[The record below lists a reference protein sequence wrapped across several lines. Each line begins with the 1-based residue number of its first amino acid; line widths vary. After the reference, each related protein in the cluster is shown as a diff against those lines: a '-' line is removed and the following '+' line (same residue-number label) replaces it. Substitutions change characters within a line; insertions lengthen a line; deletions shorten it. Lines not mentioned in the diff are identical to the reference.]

1 MGFAGGLVPS
11 PSAVVV
17 LVGATALGQAWFGLA
32 LVLAYGAGLAA
43 SLTLVGVLVAG
54 SGQWLGR
61 RLLAARSGHGRHWMA
76 RVPAGALPV
85 GTASLVVALGVGLAL
100 GGLPAALG

>member
-17 LVGATALGQAWFGLA
+17 LVGAAALGQAWFGFA

-43 SLTLVGVLVAG
+43 SLTLVGVLVA
-54 SGQWLGR
+54 SSSQWLG
-61 RLLAARSGHGRHWMA
+61 RLLAARSGARDRWTGRVRSA
-76 RVPAGALPV
+76 LPAGSA
-85 GTASLVVALGVGLAL
+85 ALVVALGLGLAL
-100 GGLPAALG
+100 RGLPAALG

>member
-17 LVGATALGQAWFGLA
+17 LVGAAALGQAWFGLA

-61 RLLAARSGHGRHWMA
+61 RLLAVRSSSGMHWTS
-76 RVPAGALPV
+76 RVPAATLPAA
-85 GTASLVVALGVGLAL
+85 TAALVVALGVGLAL
-100 GGLPAALG
+100 RGLPAALG